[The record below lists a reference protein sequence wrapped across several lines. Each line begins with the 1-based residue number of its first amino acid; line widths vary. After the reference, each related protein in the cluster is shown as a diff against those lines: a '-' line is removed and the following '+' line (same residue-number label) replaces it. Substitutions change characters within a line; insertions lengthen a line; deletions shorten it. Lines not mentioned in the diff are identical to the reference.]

1 MTVKAGA
8 VIVVCVCVCVICMD
22 GMKGV
27 RLERE
32 GTVVGWVEMAGGR
45 ITKKEKSTRTKREG
59 N

>member
-1 MTVKAGA
+1 
-8 VIVVCVCVCVICMD
+8 MD